1 MFISCFPAELLMLF
15 DKRFIGYAEF
25 HQACHILRRRRVR
38 LDPGCIV
45 MMVTSEILNIQKHF
59 QDKKQEITQ

>member
-1 MFISCFPAELLMLF
+1 MLF

-25 HQACHILRRRRVR
+25 HQPCHILRRRRVR

-45 MMVTSEILNIQKHF
+45 MMVTSEISNNTKTF
-59 QDKKQEITQ
+59 